1 MIWFL
6 LPLIVILA
14 VLYIIGIIIYF
25 VVGTCTWL
33 IFKIIFNK
41 FFIIGL
47 LAVIAFLYFVGALAK
62 KFSC

>member
-1 MIWFL
+1 MLLFL
-6 LPLIVILA
+6 LPLIII
-14 VLYIIGIIIYF
+14 LYIIGIIIYF

-47 LAVIAFLYFVGALAK
+47 LAVIAFLYFVGA
-62 KFSC
+62 

>member
-41 FFIIGL
+41 LFIIGL
-47 LAVIAFLYFVGALAK
+47 LAVIAFLYFVGA
-62 KFSC
+62 

>member
-1 MIWFL
+1 MLWFL
-6 LPLIVILA
+6 LPLIVVLA

-47 LAVIAFLYFVGALAK
+47 LAVIAFLYFVGA
-62 KFSC
+62 

>member
-25 VVGTCTWL
+25 DVGTCTWL

-41 FFIIGL
+41 FFIIVL
-47 LAVIAFLYFVGALAK
+47 LAVIAFLYFVGA
-62 KFSC
+62 